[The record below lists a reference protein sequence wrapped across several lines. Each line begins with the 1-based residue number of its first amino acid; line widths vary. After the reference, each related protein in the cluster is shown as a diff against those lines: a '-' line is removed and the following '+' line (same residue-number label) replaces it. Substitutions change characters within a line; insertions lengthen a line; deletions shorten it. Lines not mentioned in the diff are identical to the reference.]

1 MSERINQLTDKV
13 LSTFRENLNE
23 TANAAM
29 TTRDW
34 DSLRV
39 LVREALT
46 SHAAAVAEDLRLV
59 MNKIT
64 GDIDKPD
71 IGL

>member
-13 LSTFRENLNE
+13 LSTFKENLNE
-23 TANAAM
+23 TASAAM

-34 DSLRV
+34 DSLRA